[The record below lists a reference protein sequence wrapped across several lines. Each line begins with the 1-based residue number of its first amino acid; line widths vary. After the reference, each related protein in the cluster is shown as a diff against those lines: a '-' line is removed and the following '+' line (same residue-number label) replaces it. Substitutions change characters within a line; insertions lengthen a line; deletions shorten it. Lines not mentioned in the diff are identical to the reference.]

1 MAVSPRTVMNVKD
14 AIVKFADTEAGL
26 DTATEFQ
33 CVTTSAAITSSPNLE
48 TIPATGCAP
57 ETQQPAASSFSLVLA
72 WLQDWSAPGGG
83 LSGYAWTHD
92 TEKKWF
98 SIAPNNPEADVVA
111 TGEAYVVSGPFLG
124 DFGTTLVA
132 TGVTWPCDSKPDIAM
147 PAAGALFSVE
157 GQAAEQETEP
167 EPAEV

>member
-1 MAVSPRTVMNVKD
+1 MATSPRTVMNVKD
-14 AIVKFADTEAGL
+14 AVVKFADTEAGL
-26 DTATEFQ
+26 STATEFQ
-33 CVTTSAAITSSPNLE
+33 CVTTSAAITTSPNLE

-57 ETQQPAASSFSLVLA
+57 ETQAPAASSYSLVLA

-98 SIAPNNPEADVVA
+98 SIAPNNPAGAVVA
-111 TGEAYVVSGPFLG
+111 TGEAYVVAGPFLG

-132 TGVTWPCDSKPDIAM
+132 TGITFPCDSKPEITF
-147 PAAGALFSVE
+147 PAGGTLMAE
-157 GQAAEQETEP
+157 GQAVEEGDEAEQY
-167 EPAEV
+167 A